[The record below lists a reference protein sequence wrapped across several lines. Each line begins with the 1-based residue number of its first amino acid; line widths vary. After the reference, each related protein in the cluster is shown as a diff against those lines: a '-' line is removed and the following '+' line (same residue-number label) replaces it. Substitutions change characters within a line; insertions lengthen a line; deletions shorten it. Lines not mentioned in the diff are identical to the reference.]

1 MREINKIETTTAD
14 FSTGTLTD
22 VVAVNNGLEL
32 LEENVVYQYEFD
44 DIGSWKDTGYS
55 ENPTITF
62 DGTGLK
68 ADGGEIWYYDDIAPI
83 PYDPTK
89 LYEISGRVKQYSV
102 SGDNRVYIG
111 VEGLASDGVT
121 MININGDDSH
131 SSQHYIACAS
141 YNLEVAED
149 WKTFRGYF
157 TGNSSSVNSS
167 ANDPT
172 APSNLYTGVEYFRP
186 MFLGNYNGGTG
197 SVEIDYIKIKEID
210 NTTNYALNKTVS
222 ASDAVNFGSLDDLVD
237 YDRDTNNYVGL
248 DSNDRCYMEIDLEEK
263 IPINQLGVFH
273 YYKDNRTYHDTETQV
288 SEDGNNWITIF
299 DSNNAGEYTETSE
312 GKWHGMETREI
323 RYIRDYL
330 NGSTSN
336 SGDHW
341 VEIEAYGYPL
351 YKNQGERTSPQLD
364 LSAVGNIES
373 STISWQETL
382 NSQTI
387 TIETSVD
394 GGTTWDTCTNGG
406 SIPNIVGASTL
417 DVRQTLSTT
426 DTTATPVLESLEVEI
441 IAFSGLFQ
449 SQTER
454 LLKTKYI
461 YNLDTERN
469 LFQKKEYYYETKRNL
484 SYLIK
489 LDFDI
494 IRQLQFQMPFLEL
507 ETLRLLHLS
516 NELQWENKLNKNL
529 EFPVH
534 YWNYIEKMF
543 SQFGTGEHIVTKAFE
558 DNNDYLGLTD
568 DYDFCW
574 GPVNEGE
581 GLDTQE
587 YPEDWETD
595 PVTEIKY
602 TTQDYGYNEYSDR
615 LWGVYQASI
624 GKIYLLKANEDLTGW
639 DRNELLTFAPTG
651 SQKATIEFNPGGHY
665 EIAVEITVAGTGVK
679 EIWLMSY
686 PYDGSSIRKICN
698 GSSPTLVLNHNKEL
712 VLFYGDQ
719 EQTNI
724 YYRLENESYNTEHS
738 IDYIFEPERTLDFI
752 NAFKIDEKEIVA
764 KPYPEFSPDP
774 IEYSG
779 KLIVFYKRDDD
790 YKPYK
795 YTITDE
801 LYRYVFKYKEP
812 VLEPYFDDII
822 NSIDIDVSNL
832 TWEDMRY
839 LINLFSS
846 PEADIYIEGQKEQE
860 SISTTLN
867 TAGEGSVLIIP
878 YNTVYKL
885 VLEKEGIIEDSWG
898 LLIFNNDET
907 KMMDINVPFLGDDSK
922 PVENN
927 NIDISISNIL
937 WDLAGIDLNIHAFN
951 QEDLTDLFGTTI
963 TIEAQREQ
971 PELSD
976 TADAAGNV
984 VFNDVIPY
992 ETVYQLVIE
1001 DSSLGT
1007 NRAIGLLNNFEPGT
1021 SQNIELPF
1029 ISPFVETNSIDIST
1043 AVEWET
1049 MYITT
1054 AITLK
1059 DLAGNP
1065 IDSADITI
1073 EAQRDMPEINLTT
1086 DVNGQVIEDLLVYDT
1101 AYNFIIS
1108 KTGYVVEDNLS
1119 LLVENIASKARS
1131 VDMYISDGEFDRS
1144 ENNSIDIVVNSVL
1157 WLEV

>member
-1 MREINKIETTTAD
+1 MQELNW
-14 FSTGTLTD
+14 
-22 VVAVNNGLEL
+22 NN
-32 LEENVVYQYEFD
+32 
-44 DIGSWKDTGYS
+44 
-55 ENPTITF
+55 
-62 DGTGLK
+62 
-68 ADGGEIWYYDDIAPI
+68 
-83 PYDPTK
+83 
-89 LYEISGRVKQYSV
+89 
-102 SGDNRVYIG
+102 DN
-111 VEGLASDGVT
+111 E
-121 MININGDDSH
+121 
-131 SSQHYIACAS
+131 Q
-141 YNLEVAED
+141 
-149 WKTFRGYF
+149 
-157 TGNSSSVNSS
+157 
-167 ANDPT
+167 
-172 APSNLYTGVEYFRP
+172 
-186 MFLGNYNGGTG
+186 
-197 SVEIDYIKIKEID
+197 
-210 NTTNYALNKTVS
+210 
-222 ASDAVNFGSLDDLVD
+222 
-237 YDRDTNNYVGL
+237 
-248 DSNDRCYMEIDLEEK
+248 
-263 IPINQLGVFH
+263 
-273 YYKDNRTYHDTETQV
+273 
-288 SEDGNNWITIF
+288 
-299 DSNNAGEYTETSE
+299 
-312 GKWHGMETREI
+312 
-323 RYIRDYL
+323 
-330 NGSTSN
+330 
-336 SGDHW
+336 
-341 VEIEAYGYPL
+341 
-351 YKNQGERTSPQLD
+351 
-364 LSAVGNIES
+364 
-373 STISWQETL
+373 
-382 NSQTI
+382 
-387 TIETSVD
+387 
-394 GGTTWDTCTNGG
+394 
-406 SIPNIVGASTL
+406 
-417 DVRQTLSTT
+417 
-426 DTTATPVLESLEVEI
+426 
-441 IAFSGLFQ
+441 
-449 SQTER
+449 
-454 LLKTKYI
+454 
-461 YNLDTERN
+461 
-469 LFQKKEYYYETKRNL
+469 
-484 SYLIK
+484 
-489 LDFDI
+489 
-494 IRQLQFQMPFLEL
+494 
-507 ETLRLLHLS
+507 
-516 NELQWENKLNKNL
+516 NL

-558 DNNDYLGLTD
+558 ADNDYLGFTD

-574 GPVNEGE
+574 GPLNEGE
-581 GLDTQE
+581 GLPIQV
-587 YPEDWETD
+587 YPDNWETD
-595 PVTEIKY
+595 PVTKIEY
-602 TTQDYGYNEYSDR
+602 TTQDYGYNEYSGR

-624 GKIYLLKANEDLTGW
+624 GEIYLLKANEELTGW
-639 DRNELLTFAPTG
+639 DRNELLAFSPTG
-651 SQKATIEFNPGGHY
+651 SQKPTIEFNPAGHY
-665 EIAVEITVAGTGVK
+665 EIAVEITIAGTGVK

-686 PYDGSSIRKICN
+686 PYEGSSIRKICN

-971 PELSD
+971 PELSSVTD
-976 TADAAGNV
+976 STGNAL
-984 VFNDVIPY
+984 FTDVIPY
-992 ETVYQLVIE
+992 ETVYQLTVE
-1001 DSSLGT
+1001 DSSLGI
-1007 NRAIGLLNNFEPGT
+1007 NRAIGLLNNFTPGS

-1029 ISPFVETNSIDIST
+1029 ISPFVENSSIDILT

-1054 AITLK
+1054 TITVK
-1059 DLAGNP
+1059 DLAGNS
-1065 IDSADITI
+1065 IDGADITI